1 MQKRIL
7 LFEDDFESM
16 RDLKEHLEETFGWQV
31 TLAADQGLPGRLG
44 SERFD
49 CVIIDAMVRP
59 TSLDENGLEVQNVHF
74 DAVSWLETGLEFLRR
89 LRRGEYSRE
98 SGVGTP
104 ATVPVIVL
112 SATTAGSIRQALG
125 AGVPVEGWAEK
136 PFRLDDLVAHI
147 RRVMQE

>member
-31 TLAADQGLPGRLG
+31 TLAADQGLPSRLG

-49 CVIIDAMVRP
+49 CIIIDVMVRP

-74 DAVSWLETGLEFLRR
+74 DGVPWLETGLEFLRR

-98 SGVGTP
+98 PGVGTP
-104 ATVPVIVL
+104 ANVPVTIL
-112 SATTAGSIRQALG
+112 SATTVGSIRQQLG
-125 AGVPVEGWAEK
+125 ADVPVEGFAEK
-136 PFRLDDLVAHI
+136 PFRLEDLVEHI